1 MRDILQS
8 CLPIF
13 QKLGYTLPSWYSFHI
28 KGIHN
33 KLWNYQRIVIP
44 ISPSR
49 TEMGM
54 VVWGEFFI
62 VIGLRMSRP
71 IGWGKETKTVIQWN
85 WKLFSFI
92 WFFPLWN
99 YLHTGGGTFSYI
111 LIFFFELRL
120 PPFNLEKLANS
131 SLNAAVHKSV
141 KLCIWYPF
149 PGDFF
154 PSLDQPDYYLKWEE
168 NLLRRLRDGWYESGW
183 NWGRQFQWH

>member
-1 MRDILQS
+1 MKLPAHRHTHFTIKNWNGYGSVGWVFYCNRFKNVSPNWMRKREEDSNTMKLEAIFFYLILS
-8 CLPIF
+8 SLKLP
-13 QKLGYTLPSWYSFHI
+13 T
-28 KGIHN
+28 
-33 KLWNYQRIVIP
+33 
-44 ISPSR
+44 
-49 TEMGM
+49 
-54 VVWGEFFI
+54 
-62 VIGLRMSRP
+62 
-71 IGWGKETKTVIQWN
+71 
-85 WKLFSFI
+85 
-92 WFFPLWN
+92 
-99 YLHTGGGTFSYI
+99 YI
-111 LIFFFELRL
+111 LARWHIFFHTDLFFELRM